1 MASKEGRCQRTPSG
15 KKKAQMFIVTTLFM
29 IGLIFT
35 VQQLIFQYTALDL
48 SVPFKENSIY
58 LLRNTKEVINTTIRS
73 TPDCTVF
80 TANIKELKDFLDRRI
95 PYGGYSLSLD
105 YKLNCTK
112 WANSYPQASPMN
124 VTLQI
129 VGKTS
134 ETASRVY
141 FYSR

>member
-1 MASKEGRCQRTPSG
+1 MAR
-15 KKKAQMFIVTTLFM
+15 KAQMFIVTTLFM

-48 SVPFKENSIY
+48 SAPFRENSIY
-58 LLRNTKEVINTTIRS
+58 LLRNTKDVINATIRS
-73 TPDCTVF
+73 TPDCADF
-80 TANIKELKDFLDRRI
+80 SAKMKELKDFLDRRV
-95 PYGGYSLSLD
+95 PYGGYSLAID
-105 YKLNCTK
+105 YKLNCSK
-112 WANSYPQASPMN
+112 WTNAAPQPSPLN

-141 FYSR
+141 LYHI

>member
-1 MASKEGRCQRTPSG
+1 MA
-15 KKKAQMFIVTTLFM
+15 KKAQMFIVTALFM
-29 IGLIFT
+29 IGLVFT

-48 SVPFKENSIY
+48 STPFRENSIY
-58 LLRNTKEVINTTIRS
+58 LLRNTKDVINATIRN
-73 TPDCTVF
+73 TPDCEDF
-80 TANIKELKDFLDRRI
+80 RENIRELKDFLDKRV
-95 PYGGYSLSLD
+95 PYGGYSLAID

-112 WANSYPQASPMN
+112 WTNTYPQPSPLN

-134 ETASRVY
+134 ETGSRVY